1 MNDYYS
7 FLSLTIINIII
18 SFFILIKLDYLARL
32 FNLIDFAKG
41 KAHSNDT
48 PKYGFFVFFLIIST
62 SLFINIIYFKSIDY
76 YVFLFYLLSF
86 LLIGFLDDVY
96 DLKVWKRLVLATIVV
111 SLFFYFNYKEYYVS
125 SNFQNVSNYLLLIF
139 FTLGFIHLVNIT
151 DGLNGL
157 ISSLFTYSCIY
168 YFFKGFYD
176 YDSFYQ
182 LFIISNITIFIIF
195 LIPNFFGICFLG
207 NTGAYLIAII
217 TSILY
222 LELYKI
228 STLEYSDILLIYLI
242 PLIDGLRVTV
252 NRMLKKT
259 SPFKGDLTHIHHKIR
274 GNKFFTII
282 YFSLVFLPSII
293 NYIYIDYTIYIGLS
307 FIFFFIIFIFYVEK
321 QLKIPN

>member
-1 MNDYYS
+1 MNDYTS
-7 FLSLTIINIII
+7 FLILTILNIII
-18 SFFILIKLDYLARL
+18 SFLILIKLDYLSRL
-32 FNLIDFAKG
+32 FNLIDYAKG

-48 PKYGFFVFFLIIST
+48 PKYGFYVFFLIILT
-62 SLFINIIYFKSIDY
+62 NLFINFIYFKSIEY
-76 YVFLFYLLSF
+76 YIFLFYLLSF
-86 LLIGFLDDVY
+86 LLIGFLDDLY

-228 STLEYSDILLIYLI
+228 SAVEYSDILLIYLI
-242 PLIDGLRVTV
+242 PLVDSLRVTT
-252 NRMLKKT
+252 RRILKKT

-274 GNKFFTII
+274 GNKILTI

-293 NYIYIDYTIYIGLS
+293 NYIYIDYTLYIGIS
-307 FIFFFIIFIFYVEK
+307 FIFFIIFFIYVERE
-321 QLKIPN
+321 LKILN